1 MYERLGIS
9 IETSQNNVY
18 NVTTY
23 VAEELTPYDALQSLH
38 SCSAVNAASV
48 EQEGNWNTTIVY
60 VITVP
65 AI

>member
-18 NVTTY
+18 SVTTY
-23 VAEELTPYDALQSLH
+23 DAEEFMPCDALQSLLN
-38 SCSAVNAASV
+38 CSAVNAASV